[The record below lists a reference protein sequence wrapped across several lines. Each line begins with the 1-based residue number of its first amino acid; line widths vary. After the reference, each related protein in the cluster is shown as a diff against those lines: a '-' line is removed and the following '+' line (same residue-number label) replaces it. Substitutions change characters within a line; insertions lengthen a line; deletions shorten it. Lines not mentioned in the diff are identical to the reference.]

1 MPAVETYSAEKEVSE
16 KDTVSITHA
25 ARTYQAF
32 PGSRYALPSD
42 DQERQRLLLQH
53 KTLRGI
59 FGDKILFAPVSLGS
73 EDKVLDVGTGSGT
86 WILDLATS
94 VDTSVSMVGVDI
106 EPRLFPTTPPENF
119 DFRVES
125 VTRLPA
131 DWSNTFSL
139 VHQRLLILA
148 LQTQEW
154 PLAMQEVYRV
164 LRPGGWIQ
172 IDESTP
178 WYDEKCPGKP
188 CMEKLTALYRCLA
201 RARNLYV
208 DCTDD
213 MTKMLAQA
221 GFVDIQTKSGIQKM
235 GKWAGDVGVANR
247 VNHIGVLRGIKT
259 PVLQAGGFG
268 YVSSEAEYDALLE
281 GLEKEWDEIPGTEKE
296 LIIFWAR
303 KPEV

>member
-1 MPAVETYSAEKEVSE
+1 MPAVETNSVEKEVSE
-16 KDTVSITHA
+16 KDVVSITHA
-25 ARTYQAF
+25 ARRYQAF
-32 PGSRYALPSD
+32 PGSKYALPSD
-42 DQERQRLLLQH
+42 EQEGDLVNVRRLLLQH
-53 KTLRGI
+53 KTLRKI
-59 FGDKILFAPVSLGS
+59 FGGNIIFAP
-73 EDKVLDVGTGSGT
+73 VLDVGTGSGT

-94 VDTSVSMVGVDI
+94 VDTSVSMVG
-106 EPRLFPTTPPENF
+106 NF
-119 DFRVES
+119 NFRVGS
-125 VTRLPA
+125 VLHLPA

-148 LQTQEW
+148 LQAHEW
-154 PLAMQEVYRV
+154 TIARQEVYRV

-178 WYDEKCPGKP
+178 WYEAKYPGKP
-188 CMEKLTALYRCLA
+188 CMEKLAALFNCVA
-201 RARNLYV
+201 RACNLYIN
-208 DCTDD
+208 CTDN
-213 MTKMLAQA
+213 MSTMLAQA
-221 GFVDIQTKSGIQKM
+221 GFVDIQTKSGIQEM

-247 VNHIGVLRGIKT
+247 VNHIGVLGGIKT

-303 KPEV
+303 KPKV